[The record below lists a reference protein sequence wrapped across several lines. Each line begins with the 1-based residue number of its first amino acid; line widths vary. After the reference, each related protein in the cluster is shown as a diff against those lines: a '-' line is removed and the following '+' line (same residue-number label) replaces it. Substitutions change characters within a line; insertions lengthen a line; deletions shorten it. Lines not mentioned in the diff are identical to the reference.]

1 MGCRKISSSPAASVE
16 SDPNLLTVH
25 CDAFKGIS
33 LNHHLFV
40 TNQSNEHTLL
50 LFLIQC
56 IILSFMAC
64 DTKLLVL
71 YNTLVEMWQAQE
83 ETRAWISGTFCG
95 CTIDDVILYFLHYQH
110 SNHRRICRERT

>member
-33 LNHHLFV
+33 LSHHLFV

-64 DTKLLVL
+64 DTPQIHHTILLL
-71 YNTLVEMWQAQE
+71 YVMRYKTSSTVQYVG
-83 ETRAWISGTFCG
+83 R
-95 CTIDDVILYFLHYQH
+95 DVAGAGRDAGVDLWNFLWLYH
-110 SNHRRICRERT
+110 

>member
-1 MGCRKISSSPAASVE
+1 MGI
-16 SDPNLLTVH
+16 
-25 CDAFKGIS
+25 IS
-33 LNHHLFV
+33 LSPINQMNTRCYYFLSSVSFFHLWHVIHHRYTTPFFYYM
-40 TNQSNEHTLL
+40 S
-50 LFLIQC
+50 
-56 IILSFMAC
+56 C